1 MSKRIYRIGVE
12 VNDKGWSFG
21 YQHFEN
27 VADAIK
33 FMRQCAA
40 YEILKARSREA
51 KVECLRV
58 WKDSVMNEI
67 PSVCSQS
74 ITFLVDEVPYDF
86 RIWSVR
92 LHSEPISLERTAY
105 NF

>member
-12 VNDKGWSFG
+12 VNDNGWSFG

-27 VADAIK
+27 VADAVN

-40 YEILKARSREA
+40 YEIFKARAREA

-58 WKDSVMNEI
+58 WRDTVMNEI
-67 PSVCSQS
+67 PSVGSQS
-74 ITFLVDEVPYDF
+74 ISFLIDGVPYDF

-92 LHSEPISLERTAY
+92 LHSEPIKLSSVAH